1 MPQTNAPLGQRRAFT
16 LTELLVVI
24 AIIAMLVAL
33 VSVGVMRAMDTAKAT
48 RIKTEL
54 DQIDSAM
61 KAYKE
66 KFGSYPPTNLAFNQT
81 SGGVTAAERARRLAV
96 VKQHLAVAFP
106 RYNASQNDPSNNR
119 PKLENDLKWA
129 GIDLENIRP
138 DQALV
143 FWLRG
148 FSPNP
153 LNPILS
159 INNKQIENNSEVG
172 TPIKRANAFFE
183 FDATRLLGVPSG
195 TAPSLSAT
203 NPAPSY
209 FPNGIRTTSDA
220 TGATVF
226 PVWQSGGA
234 PIVYFDS
241 SFYEFVAPDYAT
253 PLDAQPNTFNTGS
266 FVPFQTAGAAAPYW
280 LDRNNNGSSCLAAD
294 QNSQETWA
302 NPDSFQLIACG
313 NDGKY
318 GQAGLTPPM
327 PKMFARMYPSGKYYD
342 PAQSDDDNATN
353 FSSKARIG
361 DDRP

>member
-1 MPQTNAPLGQRRAFT
+1 
-16 LTELLVVI
+16 
-24 AIIAMLVAL
+24 
-33 VSVGVMRAMDTAKAT
+33 
-48 RIKTEL
+48 
-54 DQIDSAM
+54 
-61 KAYKE
+61 
-66 KFGSYPPTNLAFNQT
+66 
-81 SGGVTAAERARRLAV
+81 
-96 VKQHLAVAFP
+96 
-106 RYNASQNDPSNNR
+106 
-119 PKLENDLKWA
+119 
-129 GIDLENIRP
+129 
-138 DQALV
+138 
-143 FWLRG
+143 
-148 FSPNP
+148 
-153 LNPILS
+153 
-159 INNKQIENNSEVG
+159 
-172 TPIKRANAFFE
+172 
-183 FDATRLLGVPSG
+183 
-195 TAPSLSAT
+195 
-203 NPAPSY
+203 
-209 FPNGIRTTSDA
+209 
-220 TGATVF
+220 
-226 PVWQSGGA
+226 
-234 PIVYFDS
+234 VYFDS

>member
-183 FDATRLLGVPSG
+183 FDATRLLGFPSG
-195 TAPSLSAT
+195 SGLAST

-220 TGATVF
+220 TGATTF

-234 PIVYFDS
+234 PIVYFDAA
-241 SFYEFVAPDYAT
+241 FYEYLPPVVGGDE
-253 PLDAQPNTFNTGS
+253 AQPNVFNAGAS
-266 FVPFQTAGAAAPYW
+266 PFFPLAGAAAPYW
-280 LDRNNNGSSCLAAD
+280 HDRNGNKHSNLTAD
-294 QNSQETWA
+294 QDSQETWV
-302 NPDSFQLIACG
+302 NPDSYQLIACG

-318 GQAGLTPPM
+318 GQTGLTPPM
-327 PKMFARMYPSGKYYD
+327 PKVYARMYPTGVYYD